1 MYRKTVRHLKVR
13 NAVGKYVYYVTEHT
27 ICNLAAPTA
36 TATATTTTTTIIIID
51 TFTQFSYVTG
61 IIWAPFPSVN
71 VSNPRN
77 NR

>member
-1 MYRKTVRHLKVR
+1 M
-13 NAVGKYVYYVTEHT
+13 KYVYYVTEHT

-36 TATATTTTTTIIIID
+36 TVTATTTTSTTTIIIID
-51 TFTQFSYVTG
+51 IFTQFSYVID